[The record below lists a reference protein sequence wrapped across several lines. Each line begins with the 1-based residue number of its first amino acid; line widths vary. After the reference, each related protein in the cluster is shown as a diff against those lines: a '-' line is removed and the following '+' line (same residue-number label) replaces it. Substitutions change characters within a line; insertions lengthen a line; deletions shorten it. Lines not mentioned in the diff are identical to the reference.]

1 MSDLNQCSF
10 IGRLGANPQMRTTQN
25 GEPMATF
32 SIAVS
37 ERWTDKQ
44 GNRQEK
50 TEWVNI
56 TAFGKLAEIM
66 GQYLT
71 KGSQVFIQGKFTTR
85 KYTDNN
91 GIERYATSIQASQM
105 QMFGG
110 NQNHQQTMQGQYGT
124 QQPSHQGQQGYPQ
137 AQMNNQPIGQ
147 GQYAP
152 QSQNWQAQPQ
162 GYQGQAQTVPQ
173 GQAPQAQYYQSINH
187 HRHPTNV
194 PVGQPMG
201 QMAMPTA
208 ITSARVPDDDMPF

>member
-1 MSDLNQCSF
+1 MSDLNQCQF
-10 IGRLGANPQMRTTQN
+10 IGRLGDNPTMRQTQN

-37 ERWTDKQ
+37 EKWTDKQ

-56 TAFGKLAEIM
+56 TAFGKLAQIM

-105 QMFGG
+105 QMLGG
-110 NQNHQQTMQGQYGT
+110 SQNHQQTG
-124 QQPSHQGQQGYPQ
+124 QGQQGYPQ
-137 AQMNNQPIGQ
+137 AQYQPPQQQFAQQPAQGQYYATTADGQPIFPPQPIGQ
-147 GQYAP
+147 PKAITP
-152 QSQNWQAQPQ
+152 
-162 GYQGQAQTVPQ
+162 
-173 GQAPQAQYYQSINH
+173 
-187 HRHPTNV
+187 
-194 PVGQPMG
+194 PMG
-201 QMAMPTA
+201 G
-208 ITSARVPDDDMPF
+208 VPDDCPF

>member
-1 MSDLNQCSF
+1 MSDLNQCQF
-10 IGRLGANPQMRTTQN
+10 IGRLGDNPTMRQTQN

-37 ERWTDKQ
+37 DRWTDKQ

-105 QMFGG
+105 HMFSGS
-110 NQNHQQTMQGQYGT
+110 QNHQQA
-124 QQPSHQGQQGYPQ
+124 QGQQGYYQ
-137 AQMNNQPIGQ
+137 ATSQNYQ
-147 GQYAP
+147 GQYQSP
-152 QSQNWQAQPQ
+152 QQ
-162 GYQGQAQTVPQ
+162 QTQQRPI
-173 GQAPQAQYYQSINH
+173 GTQSSLY
-187 HRHPTNV
+187 
-194 PVGQPMG
+194 QPMPPHNTHE
-201 QMAMPTA
+201 QPKA
-208 ITSARVPDDDMPF
+208 ITPPSVADDDMPF

>member
-1 MSDLNQCSF
+1 MSDLNQCQF
-10 IGRLGANPQMRTTQN
+10 IGRLGDNPTMRQTQN

-37 ERWTDKQ
+37 EKWTDKQ

-56 TAFGKLAEIM
+56 TAFGKLAQIM

-105 QMFGG
+105 QMLGG
-110 NQNHQQTMQGQYGT
+110 SQNHQQTGQGQQPAQGQYYATTADG
-124 QQPSHQGQQGYPQ
+124 
-137 AQMNNQPIGQ
+137 QPIFP
-147 GQYAP
+147 P
-152 QSQNWQAQPQ
+152 QPIEQPK
-162 GYQGQAQTVPQ
+162 
-173 GQAPQAQYYQSINH
+173 
-187 HRHPTNV
+187 
-194 PVGQPMG
+194 
-201 QMAMPTA
+201 A
-208 ITSARVPDDDMPF
+208 ITPPPSSIPDDDMPF